1 MNAGASTASPPA
13 GLSGLHH
20 GYRRG
25 VTTSSRPRPQDGST
39 EVEQRIF
46 EATER
51 ALDRIGA
58 GELSVADILK
68 EAGIARGT
76 FYHYFGSKWEV
87 INKLAATVM
96 NDIEERMRPF
106 VAPGE
111 TATGPEQLRQSIR
124 EGSQTWA
131 EHRAVVR
138 AITEHWRTVPEL
150 NEMWTTVFDQF
161 TGEIADAIDRQR
173 ALAGS
178 SDQPPSRELA
188 ATLLWSTSY
197 VLYLAGLRDNPDLPN
212 EATVEH
218 SLNTLWIN
226 AIFGSAPA

>member
-1 MNAGASTASPPA
+1 VA
-13 GLSGLHH
+13 
-20 GYRRG
+20 
-25 VTTSSRPRPQDGST
+25 TSSRPRPQDGST

-46 EATER
+46 AATER

-87 INKLAATVM
+87 INKLAANVM
-96 NDIEERMRPF
+96 QDIEERMRPF

-111 TATGPEQLRQSIR
+111 TATGPEQLHQSIH
-124 EGSQTWA
+124 EGCQIWA

-138 AITEHWRTVPEL
+138 AITEHWRTIPEL
-150 NEMWTTVFDQF
+150 HDMWTTVFARF
-161 TGEIADAIDRQR
+161 TTEIADAIDRQR
-173 ALAGS
+173 THAGTP
-178 SDQPPSRELA
+178 DTPPSRELA

-197 VLYLAGLRDNPDLPN
+197 VLYLAGLGDNPDLPN
-212 EATVEH
+212 ETTAEN
-218 SLNTLWIN
+218 SLNTVWTN
-226 AIFGSAPA
+226 TIFGTPQP